1 MSFNVSD
8 RRADE
13 IADEKQNKKNDEAQ
27 QQMKLKWI
35 RSN

>member
-27 QQMKLKWI
+27 QQMKLK
-35 RSN
+35 